1 MLIANKLLCL
11 TVWMLAGAQQPTLEP
26 FLKAIK
32 AGDAKT
38 VRALLDRGADPNA
51 REVETTRTSL
61 EDGPGGKTISGDTA
75 LNLAI
80 DADSLDIVK
89 LLVARGADVNGKGV
103 MGFTPLISASQRNL
117 KIVDFLL
124 SKGAKP
130 NQQNDYGDTAII
142 FAANNGETE
151 IVATLLKHGAQI
163 NGGKG
168 WTPLMQAAYN
178 GHVDTVKYILK
189 HGADPNFHRPPYMS
203 PLECAQAQGYDEI
216 AAVIRKSGGKGK
228 SADAQRKERDAESEA
243 YRKQRDKEDK
253 ANAVAWAKERE
264 FVPDDR
270 EVIQLGVMKV
280 IGEDMLFSSAPS
292 KAILLSKSAAVNN
305 FTDSQMTH
313 DVSAE
318 RANQITVEMRQ
329 SLQHRNPVEVSL
341 DSLKLANDSILVRDP
356 SAVAMG
362 IFEWHEKDARCWV
375 QTALPGY
382 SPQHDKA
389 VLRGWIGPSPH
400 GESFT
405 IFLTKAGGTWRI
417 EWCKIAHYV

>member
-38 VRALLDRGADPNA
+38 VRALLDRGANPNA
-51 REVETTRTSL
+51 REVEKTRTSL

-89 LLVARGADVNGKGV
+89 LLLARGADVNGKGV

-163 NGGKG
+163 NGGTG

-189 HGADPNFHRPPYMS
+189 HNS
-203 PLECAQAQGYDEI
+203 
-216 AAVIRKSGGKGK
+216 
-228 SADAQRKERDAESEA
+228 
-243 YRKQRDKEDK
+243 
-253 ANAVAWAKERE
+253 
-264 FVPDDR
+264 
-270 EVIQLGVMKV
+270 
-280 IGEDMLFSSAPS
+280 
-292 KAILLSKSAAVNN
+292 
-305 FTDSQMTH
+305 
-313 DVSAE
+313 
-318 RANQITVEMRQ
+318 
-329 SLQHRNPVEVSL
+329 
-341 DSLKLANDSILVRDP
+341 
-356 SAVAMG
+356 
-362 IFEWHEKDARCWV
+362 
-375 QTALPGY
+375 
-382 SPQHDKA
+382 
-389 VLRGWIGPSPH
+389 
-400 GESFT
+400 
-405 IFLTKAGGTWRI
+405 
-417 EWCKIAHYV
+417 